1 MIVVEIWPRGVGEV
15 RLEAPTNPA
24 EDLDLAI
31 WPVVREVLDDLDRRL
46 RARRR
51 VLDPVPPFD
60 SAPGRGAV

>member
-15 RLEAPTNPA
+15 RVEASTHPA

-46 RARRR
+46 RARSS
-51 VLDPVPPFD
+51 VFHPVPPFD
-60 SAPGRGAV
+60 RTPGGKAA